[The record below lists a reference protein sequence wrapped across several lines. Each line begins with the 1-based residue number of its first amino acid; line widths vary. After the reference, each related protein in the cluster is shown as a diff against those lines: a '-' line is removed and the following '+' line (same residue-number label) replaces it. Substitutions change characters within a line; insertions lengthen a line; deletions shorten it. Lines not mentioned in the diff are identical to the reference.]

1 MGRGDLRLS
10 RHRCAALL
18 LAWLLTAWLL
28 LAFSIRT
35 ATACT
40 DSTDLAAFI
49 ASRYGDTIEFDVL
62 RNGKRV
68 GEHVTRFE
76 RDGAGIRV
84 DSRMRLDIRILLV
97 PVYDF
102 TYESRA
108 RWCGDGL
115 LELDARVDDNGEE
128 RRTLARREAGAL
140 VVRHGDHV
148 VRAGTGLLPT
158 NHWNPRVVAER
169 EVLNTLTGN
178 VNTVS
183 IGPCAR
189 GEPTIEQAAP
199 GSVCYAY
206 SGDLETRVWY
216 DVEGRWSGLAFSGGD
231 GSEII
236 CVCRSCGA
244 PAI

>member
-1 MGRGDLRLS
+1 MLFVGRGDLRLT
-10 RHRCAALL
+10 RRLLAALVSVGL
-18 LAWLLTAWLL
+18 LFACGV
-28 LAFSIRT
+28 RT
-35 ATACT
+35 AAACT
-40 DSTDLAAFI
+40 DSAELAAFI
-49 ASRYGDTIEFDVL
+49 ASRYGDAIEFDVL

-76 RDGAGIRV
+76 LDDDGIRV
-84 DSRMRLDIRILLV
+84 NSRMRLDIRILLV

-102 TYESRA
+102 TYESRT

-140 VVRHGDHV
+140 VVRHGERV
-148 VRAGTGLLPT
+148 VRADAGLLPT
-158 NHWNPRVVAER
+158 DHWNPRVVAER

-178 VNTVS
+178 VNAVT
-183 IGPCAR
+183 IRPCAQ
-189 GEPTIEQAAP
+189 GEPLVEQAAP

-216 DVEGRWSGLAFSGGD
+216 DARGRWSGLAFAGGD
-231 GSEII
+231 GSQILY
-236 CVCRSCGA
+236 VCRSCAA